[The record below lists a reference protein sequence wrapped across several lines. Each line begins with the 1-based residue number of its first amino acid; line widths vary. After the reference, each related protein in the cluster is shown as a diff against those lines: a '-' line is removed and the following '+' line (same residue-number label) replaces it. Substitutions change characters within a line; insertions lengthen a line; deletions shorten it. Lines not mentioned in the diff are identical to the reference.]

1 MCANRRKNLNSVLNF
16 GILIGANNVYSLFAM
31 SLFTVFSGITI
42 FTHNYIL
49 NEGIRRLKHIKQSFT
64 HIFTSVFQFQRN
76 ETKTGTNL
84 DNSKKDYDSIPTVI
98 YLITGSVL
106 QHLLLIL
113 TLQLFSG

>member
-1 MCANRRKNLNSVLNF
+1 MYANQEKNLNSVLNF
-16 GILIGANNVYSLFAM
+16 GVLIGANNVYSLFAM

-49 NEGIRRLKHIKQSFT
+49 NEGIRRLKHMKHSLRISSLLYF
-64 HIFTSVFQFQRN
+64 RN
-76 ETKTGTNL
+76 ETKTATNL
-84 DNSKKDYDSIPTVI
+84 DKSKKDYDSIPTVI